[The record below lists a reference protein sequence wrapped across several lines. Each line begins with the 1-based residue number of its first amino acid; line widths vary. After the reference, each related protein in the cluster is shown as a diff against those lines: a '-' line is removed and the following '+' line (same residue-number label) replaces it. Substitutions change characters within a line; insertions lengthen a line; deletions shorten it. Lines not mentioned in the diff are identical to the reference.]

1 MAGYRMARMGIAAAA
16 FALVAASAAAGEAL
30 DVTIGDVDAAGRFA
44 DSAAF
49 CPPEGAAETNVSPE
63 VRWGAGPDG
72 TKSYALL
79 MTDADVPADLSLI
92 NKPGV
97 TIATDAPRVTIH
109 HWVLVDIP
117 AWQSGL
123 ARGVESERLV
133 AGGKPIGRTDHGLRG
148 ANVFTAFLAG
158 NADMAGTYG
167 GYDGPCPPTNDLRAH
182 RYRIEVFA
190 LDVPTLGLSGA
201 FTGADAEA
209 AMKGHVLARGSAT
222 ATYSLNPAVA
232 GQ

>member
-1 MAGYRMARMGIAAAA
+1 MSGFQTARMGLAAAA
-16 FALVAASAAAGEAL
+16 FALVAGAAVAGETL
-30 DVTIGDVDAAGRFA
+30 DVTIADVDATGRFA

-63 VRWGAGPDG
+63 VRWSEGPEG
-72 TKSYALL
+72 TGSYAVL
-79 MTDADVPADLSLI
+79 MTDADVPADFSLI

-97 TIATDAPRVTIH
+97 TIAADAPRVTIH

-117 AWQSGL
+117 AYQSML
-123 ARGVESERLV
+123 ARGVESERRV
-133 AGGKPIGRTDHGLRG
+133 VGGKPIGQTDHGVRG
-148 ANVFTAFLAG
+148 ANVFTAFFAG

-167 GYDGPCPPTNDLRAH
+167 GYDGPCPPTNDLRVH
-182 RYRIEVFA
+182 RYRIDVFA

-209 AMKGHVLARGSAT
+209 AMKGHVLAHGSAT